1 MEKRDLTINF
11 FKSGSGSISAKA
23 GIPKSW
29 LDKLSITQEA
39 RNIELILDEEN
50 QQIILKKRD

>member
-11 FKSGSGSISAKA
+11 FKGGSGSISAKA
-23 GIPKSW
+23 SIPKTW
-29 LDKLSITQEA
+29 LDKLNITQEEK
-39 RNIELILDEEN
+39 NIELILDEEN